1 MIRRPKTVWIA
12 GGLLVAVVIAYAVV
26 LAMMGAPADL
36 DLSRDKASARGLYRV
51 SVAPEKE
58 PFDRG
63 ALHAWIATV
72 TTPQGVPVDGAEIAV
87 DGGMPQ
93 HGHGLPTA
101 PAVTA
106 ALGQGRYRIEGVRF
120 NMGGW
125 WEFKLKVKAAAGEDD
140 VTFNLDL

>member
-1 MIRRPKTVWIA
+1 MAAIS
-12 GGLLVAVVIAYAVV
+12 
-26 LAMMGAPADL
+26 GAPPARG
-36 DLSRDKASARGLYRV
+36 LSPDEGSARGRDRV

-58 PFDRG
+58 AFARA

-72 TTPQGVPVDGAEIAV
+72 TTPQGAPVDVAEISV

-101 PAVTA
+101 PAVTS